1 MIFFSA
7 YVNLSVYNT
16 HKFFLYQKLFIEK
29 IKKKK
34 IILYI
39 VRFLVKNMTQK
50 VLIALKLFIQITKR
64 KLFQNEIKQTLNKN
78 LTFYQF
84 YKLLIV

>member
-1 MIFFSA
+1 MIFFLA

-39 VRFLVKNMTQK
+39 VRFLVKNMTQN
-50 VLIALKLFIQITKR
+50 VLKALKLFIQITKKKIISKQSKTNLKQ
-64 KLFQNEIKQTLNKN
+64 KLNFLSV
-78 LTFYQF
+78 L
-84 YKLLIV
+84 